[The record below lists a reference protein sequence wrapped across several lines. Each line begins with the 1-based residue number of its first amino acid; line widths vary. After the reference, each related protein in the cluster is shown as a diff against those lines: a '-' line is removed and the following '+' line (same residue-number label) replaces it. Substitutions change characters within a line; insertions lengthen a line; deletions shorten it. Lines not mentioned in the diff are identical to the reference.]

1 MSSHVAVVI
10 MSVQKTHSCSGAS
23 ACIHL
28 SGSPCHCCVFNAF
41 KRGLISNVIACQE
54 QTPSS
59 RGVRRG
65 SGAHGQQQSDGTL
78 TAWDV
83 FILHLYCW
91 FNRKERKK
99 KCAFL
104 IQIENYFDK
113 NTKMTLI
120 LFFFFSQQHDLI
132 FRSCGI
138 TGLVRTFCKMT
149 KKTRVFLHIF
159 FFKKARKQRACVG
172 RTEADGCKK
181 RKTGNRGF
189 LLQQPYRRSEEE
201 NVQQG
206 DEILLVFQ
214 HVRLW
219 EGLVTIQKT

>member
-1 MSSHVAVVI
+1 M
-10 MSVQKTHSCSGAS
+10 
-23 ACIHL
+23 
-28 SGSPCHCCVFNAF
+28 
-41 KRGLISNVIACQE
+41 IACQE

-65 SGAHGQQQSDGTL
+65 SGAHGQQKSDGTL

-120 LFFFFSQQHDLI
+120 LFFFFPSSMTWFSDLAASLALLEHFVKWQKKHVFFYI
-132 FRSCGI
+132 YSFLKKQENKELVLGGQRLTAVRRERQAIEVFYCSNL
-138 TGLVRTFCKMT
+138 TGG
-149 KKTRVFLHIF
+149 
-159 FFKKARKQRACVG
+159 QR
-172 RTEADGCKK
+172 
-181 RKTGNRGF
+181 RKTFSRVMKYSSYFNM
-189 LLQQPYRRSEEE
+189 
-201 NVQQG
+201 
-206 DEILLVFQ
+206 
-214 HVRLW
+214 
-219 EGLVTIQKT
+219 

>member
-1 MSSHVAVVI
+1 M
-10 MSVQKTHSCSGAS
+10 
-23 ACIHL
+23 
-28 SGSPCHCCVFNAF
+28 
-41 KRGLISNVIACQE
+41 IACQE

-65 SGAHGQQQSDGTL
+65 SGAHGQQKSDGTL

-120 LFFFFSQQHDLI
+120 LFFFFPSSMTWFSDLAASLALLEHFVKWQI
-132 FRSCGI
+132 YI
-138 TGLVRTFCKMT
+138 
-149 KKTRVFLHIF
+149 HIF

-201 NVQQG
+201 NV
-206 DEILLVFQ
+206 
-214 HVRLW
+214 
-219 EGLVTIQKT
+219 